1 MNIKKQLDVIRK
13 IVRHRIKFL
22 TIYFQHRLNQ
32 RYLRIHLDPSIE
44 STISVN
50 SLGSFTT
57 QNSKISDKR
66 FNEEDLKLIA
76 NRVFKRASKIQ
87 LGGVSGPLN
96 YPMLIKIV
104 ALGKQYKMPFIT
116 LKISSSNV
124 CELSIE
130 KLIQAGL
137 DEIIVCVE
145 NPNCNEKSF
154 MHRANHERIQTV
166 FSALKT
172 LKKSHDFQV
181 KIDINFN
188 SDNIFELQYL
198 FSYFDISCADVL
210 QLIPDKRLN
219 RSHLNDDTQFSFYED
234 YLDVF
239 SIIKTECLKHKII
252 LKAPKNLEKYYREQI
267 LKTVFDYT
275 FCYISPSK
283 FWKDDFMWREE
294 TFKDYC
300 KRIEWSKTLASTAL
314 IPRYEFR
321 MYL

>member
-1 MNIKKQLDVIRK
+1 MNIKKRLGVTRK
-13 IVRHRIKFL
+13 IVSHRIKFL

-32 RYLRIHLDPSIE
+32 RYLKIHLDPSIE
-44 STISVN
+44 STIGVN
-50 SLGSFTT
+50 GLGSFTT

-66 FNEEDLKLIA
+66 FNEDDLKLIA
-76 NRVFKRASKIQ
+76 SRVFKRASKIQ
-87 LGGVSGPLN
+87 LGCVSGPLN
-96 YPMLIKIV
+96 YPMIFKIV
-104 ALGKQYKMPFIT
+104 VLGKQYKVPFIA

-124 CELSIE
+124 CELGIE

-145 NPNCNEKSF
+145 NTNYNEKSF
-154 MHRANHERIQTV
+154 MHKANHERIQTV

-172 LKKSHDFQV
+172 LKKTHDFKV
-181 KIDINFN
+181 KIDISFN

-210 QLIPDKRLN
+210 QLIPGKRLI
-219 RSHLNDDTQFSFYED
+219 RSHLNDETKLSFYED

-239 SIIKTECLKHKII
+239 SIIKVECLKHKII
-252 LKAPKNLEKYYREQI
+252 LKAPKNLEKYYRDQT

-275 FCYISPSK
+275 FCYISPIK
-283 FWKDDFMWREE
+283 LWKDDFMWREE
-294 TFKDYC
+294 TFKNYC

-321 MYL
+321 MFL